1 MDPARMPSIAGI
13 PAKRFTGMWPYIG
26 YIVPMADNVLISLA
40 KYLCGPLIIHI
51 KTCLDGPK
59 GGGGPGNR
67 PLPAMVLRVPSRF
80 FIIFSFSHVSE

>member
-1 MDPARMPSIAGI
+1 MDPAHMPSIAGI

-40 KYLCGPLIIHI
+40 KYLCGLLIIRI

-59 GGGGPGNR
+59 GRGAGQSAPVR
-67 PLPAMVLRVPSRF
+67 Y
-80 FIIFSFSHVSE
+80 